1 MTTRSVTEKDAK
13 SQEDVMTNKI
23 AYSVEEVS
31 KQTTLSMAFLR
42 NEIRAGKLKVKRYG
56 RRVLI
61 FKDDF
66 MNYLNEGENKDE
78 KWKSHNL
85 GKRLWL
91 K

>member
-1 MTTRSVTEKDAK
+1 MTTRSVKEKDAK

-42 NEIRAGKLKVKRYG
+42 NEIRAGKLKVKRCG

-61 FKDDF
+61 LKDDF
-66 MNYLNEGENKDE
+66 MNYLNVRRKQ
-78 KWKSHNL
+78 
-85 GKRLWL
+85 R
-91 K
+91 